1 MRQENFDVGA
11 CTHTVPPVFFVPI
24 PNPSIE
30 IPWTLY
36 SIYQEQCTPFMFYF
50 FVFIWYPSIYSY
62 ISWSNHHRQRKNP
75 RAHCMAY
82 TTLIF
87 HLAVIRCI
95 GAPII
100 IGTTYIIRTRI
111 ATHQTSYNLPIILH
125 AWDIFSFQ
133 GSVIRS
139 ETCNDG
145 GLLPRPQSFMFKATA
160 E

>member
-1 MRQENFDVGA
+1 
-11 CTHTVPPVFFVPI
+11 
-24 PNPSIE
+24 
-30 IPWTLY
+30 
-36 SIYQEQCTPFMFYF
+36 MFYF
-50 FVFIWYPSIYSY
+50 VLCLFDILRFTAIFRDVTTTDNAKKRVHI
-62 ISWSNHHRQRKNP
+62 
-75 RAHCMAY
+75 AY

-100 IGTTYIIRTRI
+100 IGITYIIRTRI
-111 ATHQTSYNLPIILH
+111 ATHQTSYNLPIIVH

-145 GLLPRPQSFMFKATA
+145 GLLPRPQSLMFKATA